1 MPAGWSLSGD
11 SGHGKNQGAG
21 FAAGRVTPTARRM
34 RPIALESAVD
44 LGCTDSESPAG
55 SVGRD
60 RSTSTGAGSMTGVE
74 SEAALLGAGLLGGA
88 TTGLSATGL
97 DPIVAGANAG
107 PGVETIAA
115 AVLPSAGGVARD
127 AVTGGAVTRGTFTRG
142 GCDLDGAT
150 GVGTTAAGALAA
162 TLPMESSRGAAN
174 VAATPG
180 RADVRI
186 TRKVQATMTEATTIS
201 CTIRLPPERARAGEA
216 CATGASA
223 GVTSG

>member
-21 FAAGRVTPTARRM
+21 FTAGRVAPTARRM
-34 RPIALESAVD
+34 RPIALESAAN
-44 LGCTDSESPAG
+44 LGRTDSESPAG
-55 SVGRD
+55 RAGSD
-60 RSTSTGAGSMTGVE
+60 RSTSAGAGSMTVVE

-88 TTGLSATGL
+88 TTGLSAAGL

-107 PGVETIAA
+107 PGVVTIGA

-127 AVTGGAVTRGTFTRG
+127 AVTRGTFTRG

-150 GVGTTAAGALAA
+150 GAGTTAAGALAGA
-162 TLPMESSRGAAN
+162 LAAALPMESSRGAAN

>member
-1 MPAGWSLSGD
+1 
-11 SGHGKNQGAG
+11 
-21 FAAGRVTPTARRM
+21 
-34 RPIALESAVD
+34 
-44 LGCTDSESPAG
+44 
-55 SVGRD
+55 
-60 RSTSTGAGSMTGVE
+60 MTGVE

-127 AVTGGAVTRGTFTRG
+127 AVTRGAVTRGTFTRG

-150 GVGTTAAGALAA
+150 GAGTIAAGALAGA
-162 TLPMESSRGAAN
+162 LAAALPMESGRGGAN